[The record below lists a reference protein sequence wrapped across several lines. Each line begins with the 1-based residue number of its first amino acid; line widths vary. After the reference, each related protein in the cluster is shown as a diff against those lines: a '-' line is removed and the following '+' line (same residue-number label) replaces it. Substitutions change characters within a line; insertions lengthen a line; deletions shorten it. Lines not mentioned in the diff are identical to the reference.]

1 MDFDG
6 ACYLAATAIKIE
18 RGTHVGC
25 AIIGCGKALPA
36 LDVTNDDMAKLV
48 DTSDEWI
55 SKRTGIKSRKVAI
68 TETTT
73 DLAEQASRQAM
84 GWIEGGYSEREINP
98 EEIDLVVLST
108 VTADV
113 LVPSN
118 AAIIRRRLGLKNAAC
133 FDLNA
138 ACSGFIYAL
147 TVAEAMVA
155 ASATAK
161 NRSDMVRA
169 LVISVDRP
177 SRITNWEDRNTC
189 VLLGDGAGAVVIE
202 YDPSRAGILSTYI
215 ANEDDVHNSL
225 TCPMPLD
232 VVPPFDENGVNFD
245 APNQPEKSHGS
256 IDEELGIVE
265 SLEAGAPRNVL
276 RMNGQQVF
284 KFSGRAMKQAVSEVC
299 QRAGVPIN
307 EVKLVVPHQAN
318 ERIIDFGA
326 RRMDVTKDL
335 FQVSIAHRG
344 NSSGA
349 SVPMALAD
357 AYEQGAIHKGDKIVL
372 VAFGGGFTLGAVL
385 YEV

>member
-1 MDFDG
+1 M
-6 ACYLAATAIKIE
+6 
-18 RGTHVGC
+18 GC

-68 TETTT
+68 AETTT
-73 DLAEQASRQAM
+73 DLAETASRQAL
-84 GWIEGGYSEREINP
+84 GWIEGGYSERSIDP
-98 EEIDLVVLST
+98 EEIDLVILST

-118 AAIIRRRLGLKNAAC
+118 AAIIRRRLGLSNAAC

-138 ACSGFIYAL
+138 ACSGFVYAL
-147 TVAEAMVA
+147 TVAEAMVC
-155 ASATAK
+155 ASATTK
-161 NRSDMVRA
+161 TRSDMVRA

-177 SRITNWEDRNTC
+177 SRITNWADRNTC

-202 YDPSRAGILSTYI
+202 YDPARTGIMSTYI
-215 ANEDDVHNSL
+215 ANEDDIHNSL

-232 VVPPFDENGVNFD
+232 VIPPFDENGVNTE
-245 APNQPEKSHGS
+245 AAHQPERSHAS
-256 IDEELGIVE
+256 IDEELGITE
-265 SLEAGAPRNVL
+265 SLEAGDPRNVL

-284 KFSGRAMKQAVSEVC
+284 KFSGRAMKQAVSRVC
-299 QRAGVPIN
+299 ESAGVAI
-307 EVKLVVPHQAN
+307 EDVKLVVPHQAN

-326 RRMDVTKDL
+326 RRMDIEKDM
-335 FQVSIAHRG
+335 FQVSIEHRG

-357 AYEQGAIHKGDKIVL
+357 AYEQGIIKKSDKVVL

-385 YEV
+385 VEI

>member
-1 MDFDG
+1 M
-6 ACYLAATAIKIE
+6 
-18 RGTHVGC
+18 GC

-36 LDVTNDDMAKLV
+36 LDVTNNDMAKLV

-73 DLAEQASRQAM
+73 DLAETASRQAL
-84 GWIEGGYSEREINP
+84 GWIEGGYNERSIDP
-98 EEIDLVVLST
+98 EEIDLVILST

-118 AAIIRRRLGLKNAAC
+118 AAIIRRRLGLSNAAC

-138 ACSGFIYAL
+138 ACSGFVYAL
-147 TVAEAMVA
+147 TVAEAMVC
-155 ASATAK
+155 ASATTK
-161 NRSDMVRA
+161 TRSDMVRA

-177 SRITNWEDRNTC
+177 SRITNWADRNTC

-202 YDPSRAGILSTYI
+202 YDPNRTGIMSTYI
-215 ANEDDVHNSL
+215 ANEDDIHNSL

-232 VVPPFDENGVNFD
+232 VIPPFDENGVNTE
-245 APNQPEKSHGS
+245 AAHQSERSHAS

-284 KFSGRAMKQAVSEVC
+284 KFSGRAMKQAVSRVC
-299 QRAGVPIN
+299 ERAGVAI
-307 EVKLVVPHQAN
+307 EDVKLVVPHQAN

-326 RRMDVTKDL
+326 RRMDIEKDM
-335 FQVSIAHRG
+335 FQVSIEHRG

-357 AYEQGAIHKGDKIVL
+357 AYEQGIIKKGDKVVL

-385 YEV
+385 VEI